1 MAKIKIS
8 GETPFSVLSHSF
20 GVSQS
25 AEGYTLNYSSNGID
39 WTAWTEDTPA
49 NEDLFVNFV
58 PFGSFFKLVGNQSE
72 VEIIY

>member
-1 MAKIKIS
+1 MAKFKIT
-8 GETPFSVLSHSF
+8 GEEAFSVLSHSF

-25 AEGYTLNYSSNGID
+25 AEGYTLNYSSDGIN
-39 WTAWTEDTPA
+39 WTAWSEDTPA